1 MAKKFIPCVPKYL
14 PVARAAEAAR
24 LAREINPA
32 NAAVHRAV
40 MRTPVGRHGGK
51 ARLALLIA
59 NRWPVTGIKL
69 TVKFLDGA
77 PRDLQKRILLHMNAW
92 GKTANVTFAMTTGHA
107 QVRITRLDH
116 PEDMAGYWSYVGT
129 QILGVHNQ
137 DEPTLNLEDFTM
149 QTPESEFHRVVR
161 HEAGHTLGFE
171 HEHMRT
177 GIVKLIDRNKAFSYF
192 KRTEGWSR
200 QETLDQVLTPLF
212 YNNHTGTTESDPLS
226 IMCYQLPGEI
236 MKNGKPIPGGRDINK
251 RDFTFAS
258 SCYPKRVGAPR
269 IIR

>member
-1 MAKKFIPCVPKYL
+1 MDRRFIPCVPRYL
-14 PVARAAEAAR
+14 PPARAAEAAA

-59 NRWPVTGIKL
+59 NRWPTAGVKL

-77 PRDLQKRILLHMNAW
+77 PKDLQKRILAHMNAW
-92 GKTANVTFAMTTGHA
+92 SQSANVSFVPTSGHA
-107 QVRITRLDH
+107 QVRITRLNH

-129 QILGVHNQ
+129 QILGIRSQ

-149 QTPESEFHRVVR
+149 NTPESEFHRVVR
-161 HEAGHTLGFE
+161 HEAGHALGFE
-171 HEHMRT
+171 HEHMRS
-177 GIVKLIDRNKAFSYF
+177 GIVKLIDRDKAIAYF
-192 KRTEGWSR
+192 KRTEGWSK
-200 QETLDQVLTPLF
+200 QETLDQVLTPLKDKSLM
-212 YNNHTGTTESDPLS
+212 GTTESDPLS
-226 IMCYQLPGEI
+226 IMCYQLPGAI
-236 MKNGKPIPGGRDINK
+236 MKNGKPIPGGRDIDR
-251 RDFTFAS
+251 RDYTFAA
-258 SCYPKRVGAPR
+258 SCYPQKISAPR